1 MMQLPPRLLCACKPL
16 MTFVFLGACLSHVI
30 AEDIDLSKLPLPEG
44 AKKVFVDAN
53 SAIYSIG
60 TSQSETAEACEKLL
74 LHQGWV
80 PYGFAG
86 NTRYY
91 KRGGTRL
98 LATVQAAVGKPG
110 AAMITFN
117 KEPLSADIPLP
128 PDTEEVQYSDSS
140 KQLGFLTALGPD
152 GVADF
157 YRKALAQSGWSTNM
171 EKPDKTDFVYTII
184 FRSPTDEM
192 MRIEM
197 TPTSGKLRTMVT
209 YNTAG
214 EVAAERQLVAKG
226 MAAFKE
232 KLAKEAS
239 APKPTVAIALPPST
253 ISKALT
259 SKNLK
264 MNLPANSAKAAVQS
278 LLKDLLAAGW
288 KEATASLES
297 IGGTAQLTLENRTLT
312 IVYIDPGFM
321 PAEVTITPGDVEIKL
336 AE

>member
-1 MMQLPPRLLCACKPL
+1 
-16 MTFVFLGACLSHVI
+16 
-30 AEDIDLSKLPLPEG
+30 
-44 AKKVFVDAN
+44 
-53 SAIYSIG
+53 
-60 TSQSETAEACEKLL
+60 
-74 LHQGWV
+74 
-80 PYGFAG
+80 
-86 NTRYY
+86 
-91 KRGGTRL
+91 
-98 LATVQAAVGKPG
+98 
-110 AAMITFN
+110 
-117 KEPLSADIPLP
+117 
-128 PDTEEVQYSDSS
+128 
-140 KQLGFLTALGPD
+140 
-152 GVADF
+152 
-157 YRKALAQSGWSTNM
+157 
-171 EKPDKTDFVYTII
+171 
-184 FRSPTDEM
+184 
-192 MRIEM
+192 M

-214 EVAAERQLVAKG
+214 EVAAERQRVAKG